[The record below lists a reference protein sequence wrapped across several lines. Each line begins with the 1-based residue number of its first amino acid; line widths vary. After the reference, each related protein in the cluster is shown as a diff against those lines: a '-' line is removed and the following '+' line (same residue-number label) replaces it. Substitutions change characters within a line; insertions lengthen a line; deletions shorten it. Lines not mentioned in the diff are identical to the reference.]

1 MFLLDFDDPGDDWR
15 LYWTYDIP
23 DGLHPLQIVR
33 ICRKGKFSPVALGNG
48 ASCSMVLASEDAGT
62 ERRRS

>member
-23 DGLHPLQIVR
+23 DGLHPLQIVGSWGMLLR
-33 ICRKGKFSPVALGNG
+33 QAGVSL
-48 ASCSMVLASEDAGT
+48 SEYV
-62 ERRRS
+62 ERENFLL